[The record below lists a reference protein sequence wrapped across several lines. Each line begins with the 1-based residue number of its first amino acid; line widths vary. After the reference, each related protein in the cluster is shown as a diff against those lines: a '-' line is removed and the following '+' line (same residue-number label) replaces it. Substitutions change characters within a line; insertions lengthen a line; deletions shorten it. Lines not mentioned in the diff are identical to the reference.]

1 MASRGRKSTAELTT
15 AKPDAEVLSVVRRPD
30 APLDLTP
37 EEAEVWAETVD
48 AMPADWF
55 PRETWPLLR
64 QFCRHTITARRV
76 SQLIDAASSR
86 EAVDVIELRDLMA
99 MQAKETAALKALSAS
114 MRLSQ
119 QASYSARGAGGEK
132 SRRTPVKRPWE

>member
-1 MASRGRKSTAELTT
+1 MGTRGRKSLAEIETQV
-15 AKPDAEVLSVVRRPD
+15 AVAIVRRPD

-37 EEAEVWAETVD
+37 EESDVWIETVE

-64 QFCRHTITARRV
+64 QWCRHTVSARRLA
-76 SQLIDAASSR
+76 QLIDQACSSTDLDMQMYPTLLR
-86 EAVDVIELRDLMA
+86 EQRA
-99 MQAKETAALKALSAS
+99 ETAALKAMAAA

-132 SRRTPVKRPWE
+132 SRRMTAKRPWE

>member
-1 MASRGRKSTAELTT
+1 MGARGRKSTAAVSVSSPVTT
-15 AKPDAEVLSVVRRPD
+15 IRRPD
-30 APLDLTP
+30 APLDLT
-37 EEAEVWAETVD
+37 EQETDVWRETVE

-64 QFCRHTITARRV
+64 QWCRHTMTARRV
-76 SQLIDAASSR
+76 AQLIDAECAR
-86 EAVDVIELRDLMA
+86 EELDMA
-99 MQAKETAALKALSAS
+99 ALDKLHQMQLRETAALKALAAS

-132 SRRTPVKRPWE
+132 SRRTTAPRPWES

>member
-1 MASRGRKSTAELTT
+1 MGTRGRKSAAELTVASAVST
-15 AKPDAEVLSVVRRPD
+15 IRRPD

-37 EEAEVWAETVD
+37 EESDVWVATVE

-55 PRETWPLLR
+55 PRETFPLLA
-64 QFCRHTITARRV
+64 QWCRHTVSARRV

-86 EAVDVIELRDLMA
+86 DEVDVAELRELLA
-99 MQAKETAALKALSAS
+99 MQARETGALKAMAAA

-132 SRRTPVKRPWE
+132 SRRSAFKRPWE

>member
-1 MASRGRKSTAELTT
+1 MGTRGRKSAAELTVASPAQT
-15 AKPDAEVLSVVRRPD
+15 IRRPD

-37 EEAEVWAETVD
+37 EESDVWHQTVE

-55 PRETWPLLR
+55 PAETWPLLR
-64 QFCRHTITARRV
+64 QWCRHTVTARRV
-76 SQLIDAASSR
+76 AQLADAECAR
-86 EAVDVIELRDLMA
+86 DELDIATLDKLQQ
-99 MQAKETAALKALSAS
+99 MQARETAALKAMAAA

-132 SRRTPVKRPWE
+132 SRRTTAKRPWE